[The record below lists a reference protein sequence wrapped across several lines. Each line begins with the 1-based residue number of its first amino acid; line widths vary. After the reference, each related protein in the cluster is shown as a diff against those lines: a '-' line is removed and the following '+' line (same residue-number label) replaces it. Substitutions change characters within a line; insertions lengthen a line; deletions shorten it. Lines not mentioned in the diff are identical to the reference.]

1 MFRWLHQIIKVVYQY
16 IRYDEHGKCLCMNI
30 IIIKSVNVRGIN
42 EQKLR
47 SSTHTQVQQ
56 SIQNTQFWIFAWKTR
71 ARDRKIINYLLFQ
84 LNIRNCIE
92 GMR

>member
-16 IRYDEHGKCLCMNI
+16 IRYDEHGICMNI

-42 EQKLR
+42 DQKLR

-56 SIQNTQFWIFAWKTR
+56 SIQNTQFWIFAWK